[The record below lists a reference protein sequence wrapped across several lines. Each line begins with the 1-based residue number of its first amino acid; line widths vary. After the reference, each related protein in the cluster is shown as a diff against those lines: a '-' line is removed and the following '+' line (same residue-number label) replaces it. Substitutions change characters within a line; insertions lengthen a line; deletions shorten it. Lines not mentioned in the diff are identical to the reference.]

1 MAVGARRLGHHGA
14 VRRISRRA
22 AIVSG
27 AGLAAAMAAAGGYEL
42 VQDGALPGKYRL
54 AEALGQCRA
63 APPPPPGPGPVRE
76 TVTFWSAY
84 RKRMVRMVTLLP
96 ASAAVRPAQ
105 GAPQSAAIRPAQG
118 APASAASRPGQGAGL
133 GVVIALHGLGG
144 SAVSAADLYAPA
156 MTRAGA
162 RIAVVA
168 ADGGSTYWHKR
179 DDGDDPLGM
188 IAHEI
193 LPRAAAHGL
202 AVERIGIIG
211 YSMGGYGALLL
222 AERLSTDGPRPAAAA
237 VAAASPAIFTS
248 YQDARSADPRS
259 FAGPAEFARY
269 DVLAGLAA
277 LGRVPAWISCGSNDP
292 FEATTELARD
302 RLGRLTGRPVAGGI
316 TSGCH
321 DDAFWARTAP
331 SALEFLGQ
339 HLTR

>member
-1 MAVGARRLGHHGA
+1 MAVAARRLGHHGA

-27 AGLAAAMAAAGGYEL
+27 AGLAAAALAAAGGYEL

-54 AEALGQCRA
+54 AEALGQCGA
-63 APPPPPGPGPVRE
+63 APPPPPGPGPVRQ

-84 RKRMVRMVTLLP
+84 RKRMVRMVTL
-96 ASAAVRPAQ
+96 V
-105 GAPQSAAIRPAQG
+105 PQSV
-118 APASAASRPGQGAGL
+118 GQEAGL
-133 GVVIALHGLGG
+133 EVVIALHGLGG
-144 SAVSAADLYAPA
+144 DAVSAADLYAPA
-156 MTRAGA
+156 MTQAGA
-162 RIAVVA
+162 RFAVVA

-179 DDGDDPLGM
+179 ADGDDPLGM
-188 IAHEI
+188 IVHEI

-202 AVERIGIIG
+202 AVGRIGIIG

-222 AERLSTDGPRPAAAA
+222 AERLSTDGPRPAA
-237 VAAASPAIFTS
+237 VAAASPAIFPS
-248 YQDARSADPRS
+248 FQDARSADSRS

-277 LGRVPAWISCGSNDP
+277 LRRVPAWVSCGSDDP
-292 FEATTELARD
+292 FEATTELTRD

>member
-1 MAVGARRLGHHGA
+1 MAVAARRLGHHGA

-27 AGLAAAMAAAGGYEL
+27 AGLAAAALAAAGGYEL

-54 AEALGQCRA
+54 AEALGQCGA

-76 TVTFWSAY
+76 TVTFWSSY
-84 RKRMVRMVTLLP
+84 RKQMVRMVTLIP
-96 ASAAVRPAQ
+96 QSAAVRPAQ
-105 GAPQSAAIRPAQG
+105 GAPPSAAAR
-118 APASAASRPGQGAGL
+118 GAGL
-133 GVVIALHGLGG
+133 EVVIALHGLGG
-144 SAVSAADLYAPA
+144 NAVSAADLYAPA
-156 MTRAGA
+156 MTQAGA
-162 RIAVVA
+162 RFAVVA

-179 DDGDDPLGM
+179 ADGDDPLGM
-188 IAHEI
+188 VVHEI

-222 AERLSTDGPRPAAAA
+222 AERLSADGPRPTAATAASAAAAA

-248 YQDARSADPRS
+248 YQDASSADSRS

-277 LGRVPAWISCGSNDP
+277 LRRVPAWVSCGSDDP
-292 FEATTELARD
+292 FEAATELARD

-331 SALEFLGQ
+331 SALEFLGL

>member
-1 MAVGARRLGHHGA
+1 
-14 VRRISRRA
+14 
-22 AIVSG
+22 
-27 AGLAAAMAAAGGYEL
+27 MAAAGGYEL
-42 VQDGALPGKYRL
+42 VQDGALPGRYRL
-54 AEALGQCRA
+54 AEALGQCGA
-63 APPPPPGPGPVRE
+63 APPPPTGPGPVRE

-105 GAPQSAAIRPAQG
+105 GAPVSAAIRPAQET
-118 APASAASRPGQGAGL
+118 PTSAAVRPARDAPTSAAGRPAGEAGL
-133 GVVIALHGLGG
+133 GLVIALHGLGG

-156 MTRAGA
+156 ITRAWVT
-162 RIAVVA
+162 RFAVVA
-168 ADGGSTYWHKR
+168 VDGGSTYWHKR
-179 DDGDDPLGM
+179 ADGDDPLGM

-202 AVERIGIIG
+202 AVGRIGIIG

-222 AERLSTDGPRPAAAA
+222 AERLGNGGPGPAAAA

-259 FAGPAEFARY
+259 FAGPAEFARN

-277 LGRVPAWISCGSNDP
+277 LRRVPAWISCGSSDP

-331 SALEFLGQ
+331 AALEFLGQ
-339 HLTR
+339 HLTRGNT

>member
-54 AEALGQCRA
+54 AEALGQCGA

-84 RKRMVRMVTLLP
+84 RKRMVRMVTLT
-96 ASAAVRPAQ
+96 
-105 GAPQSAAIRPAQG
+105 PQSAVIRPARD
-118 APASAASRPGQGAGL
+118 APASAAGRPAQGGGP

-162 RIAVVA
+162 SFAVVA

-202 AVERIGIIG
+202 AVRRIGIIG

-222 AERLSTDGPRPAAAA
+222 AERLSTAGRRPAAAA

-277 LGRVPAWISCGSNDP
+277 LRRLPAWISCGSNDP

-302 RLGRLTGRPVAGGI
+302 RLGRLTGRPIAGGI

-321 DDAFWARTAP
+321 DDAFWAGTAP

-339 HLTR
+339 RLTR

>member
-1 MAVGARRLGHHGA
+1 M
-14 VRRISRRA
+14 
-22 AIVSG
+22 SG
-27 AGLAAAMAAAGGYEL
+27 AGLAAAALAAAGGYEL

-54 AEALGQCRA
+54 AEALGQCGA
-63 APPPPPGPGPVRE
+63 APPPPPGPEPVRQ

-84 RKRMVRMVTLLP
+84 RKRMVRMVTLF
-96 ASAAVRPAQ
+96 
-105 GAPQSAAIRPAQG
+105 PQSAADRPA
-118 APASAASRPGQGAGL
+118 QGAGL

-144 SAVSAADLYAPA
+144 NAVSAADLYAPA
-156 MTRAGA
+156 MTQAGA
-162 RIAVVA
+162 RFAVVA

-179 DDGDDPLGM
+179 ADGDDPLGM
-188 IAHEI
+188 IVHEI

-202 AVERIGIIG
+202 AVGRIGIIG

-222 AERLSTDGPRPAAAA
+222 AERLSTDGPRPAAATAAPAVAAA

-248 YQDARSADPRS
+248 YQDARSADSRS

-277 LGRVPAWISCGSNDP
+277 LRQIPAWVSCGSNDP
-292 FEATTELARD
+292 FETATELARD

-316 TSGCH
+316 ASGCH

>member
-1 MAVGARRLGHHGA
+1 
-14 VRRISRRA
+14 
-22 AIVSG
+22 
-27 AGLAAAMAAAGGYEL
+27 MAAAGGYEL
-42 VQDGALPGKYRL
+42 VQDGALPGRYRL
-54 AEALGQCRA
+54 AEALGQCGA

-96 ASAAVRPAQ
+96 ASAAVRPARD
-105 GAPQSAAIRPAQG
+105 APTSAAGRPAG
-118 APASAASRPGQGAGL
+118 EAGL
-133 GVVIALHGLGG
+133 GLVIALHGLGG

-156 MTRAGA
+156 ITRAWVT
-162 RIAVVA
+162 RFAVVA
-168 ADGGSTYWHKR
+168 VDGGSTYWHKR
-179 DDGDDPLGM
+179 ADGDDPLGM

-202 AVERIGIIG
+202 AVGRIGIIG

-222 AERLSTDGPRPAAAA
+222 AERLGNGGPGPAAAA

-259 FAGPAEFARY
+259 FAGPAEFARN

-277 LGRVPAWISCGSNDP
+277 LRRVPAWISCGSSDP

-331 SALEFLGQ
+331 AALEFLGQ
-339 HLTR
+339 HLTRGNT